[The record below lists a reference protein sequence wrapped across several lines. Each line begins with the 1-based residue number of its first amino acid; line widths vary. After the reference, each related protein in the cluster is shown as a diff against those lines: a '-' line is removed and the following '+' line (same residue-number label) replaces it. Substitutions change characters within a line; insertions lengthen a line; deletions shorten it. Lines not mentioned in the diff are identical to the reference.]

1 MKKTIKNGLG
11 MWSLLLLSPLAAF
24 SQELS
29 SEKPSTGSP
38 ASVKAPLITTSR
50 ILVPLSISTALIL
63 KKVENS
69 VPRTQSGSKGLRN
82 FGPAADNSLSYSFNR
97 SDISMSGHGGALKA
111 AGEVKGTVRVQGR
124 IKPVR
129 GTAGKLLGKVNPR
142 VPYSQSLNL
151 TGKIS
156 AKISPRILP
165 NWRIQPNLSGAVT
178 LTEARARIA
187 NAFDLS
193 LRGEIQ
199 PDVNNKVAQEIT
211 RLNQQIAN
219 DTTLENEARKQWVR
233 LCEPIPIGNEDAQFY
248 LHVTPIGFLASQPV
262 IDSNNISISL
272 GLDAKLQ
279 LSDKTRLDAQCPEF
293 NSTLRILE
301 SVQSQTSL
309 SINGN
314 VSYEA
319 LNNLLDRELGKEL
332 IDETTNIMVLPEEIE
347 IANHGDKLL
356 LTVQAE
362 FVQDGWFWDTKT
374 KGTIYLEAKPVL
386 DAESQKIRFEN
397 VKLSINSK
405 EALGKVFSTLVTAFS
420 SLIENEV
427 TKISIDLVPE
437 IDKAKAKVASLKD
450 KLQDDQN
457 NPIAVQEMKLDDLT
471 LAGIWHDSKAIY
483 VSINASGTMSAEI
496 LQIE

>member
-1 MKKTIKNGLG
+1 
-11 MWSLLLLSPLAAF
+11 
-24 SQELS
+24 
-29 SEKPSTGSP
+29 
-38 ASVKAPLITTSR
+38 
-50 ILVPLSISTALIL
+50 
-63 KKVENS
+63 
-69 VPRTQSGSKGLRN
+69 
-82 FGPAADNSLSYSFNR
+82 
-97 SDISMSGHGGALKA
+97 
-111 AGEVKGTVRVQGR
+111 
-124 IKPVR
+124 
-129 GTAGKLLGKVNPR
+129 
-142 VPYSQSLNL
+142 
-151 TGKIS
+151 
-156 AKISPRILP
+156 
-165 NWRIQPNLSGAVT
+165 
-178 LTEARARIA
+178 
-187 NAFDLS
+187 
-193 LRGEIQ
+193 
-199 PDVNNKVAQEIT
+199 
-211 RLNQQIAN
+211 
-219 DTTLENEARKQWVR
+219 
-233 LCEPIPIGNEDAQFY
+233 